1 MLGFTIDTI
10 GIFAN
15 AESIVNFN
23 SQNLVLTIIRN
34 GKFKFWGEGY
44 YKNFLIK
51 YHRDYGMYLS
61 GSISNYYK
69 GYTSI
74 LQYDDL
80 CKAIEKLGNS
90 LAINLHSARLYRV
103 DLALNIETN
112 NPVSQYSN
120 TLFTD
125 LPHFKRFEQ
134 DDGVRFETKNKV
146 IAIYNKTKE
155 IKEKRNF
162 VINQEILRIELR
174 VLKNLSNVFK
184 IKEIKVEHLYQ
195 PSVYLLL
202 VDTFFKNYQKIKKQ
216 HIISAEV
223 NAKYITPTV
232 FKSLLMNKGIELHF
246 QTEGDAYTKIEEW
259 SREGKFKNP
268 MDKSRCKKIITDAFK
283 NPKNTEIHPLVKEIN
298 SKVES
303 NCKHTIE
310 ELRKKE
316 VKNE

>member
-10 GIFAN
+10 GIFAK
-15 AESIVNFN
+15 AELIANFN
-23 SQNLVLTIIRN
+23 SQELGLTIIRR
-34 GKFKFWGEGY
+34 GKFKSWEEGY
-44 YKNFLIK
+44 YKNFRIK
-51 YHRDYGMYLS
+51 YHRDYGIYFS

-69 GYTSI
+69 GHTSI
-74 LQYDDL
+74 LQYDEL
-80 CKAIEKLGNS
+80 YKAIEKLGDS
-90 LAINLHSARLYRV
+90 LGINLHSARLYRV

-120 TLFTD
+120 TLFTY
-125 LPHFKRFEQ
+125 LAHFIRLEQ

-155 IKEKRNF
+155 LCEKKQIK
-162 VINQEILRIELR
+162 IHQQILRIEFR
-174 VLKNLSNVFK
+174 VLKKTFDVFK
-184 IKEIKVEHLYQ
+184 IKEMKVEHLYQ
-195 PSVYLLL
+195 PSVYILL
-202 VDTFFKNYQKIKKQ
+202 VSTFFKYYQKIKKQ

-223 NAKYITPTV
+223 NAEYITPTI

-246 QTEGDAYTKIEEW
+246 HTEEEAYTKIEGW

-268 MDKSRCKKIITDAFK
+268 MDKSRCKKMITDAFR

-316 VKNE
+316 VNNE

>member
-15 AESIVNFN
+15 AESIANFN
-23 SQNLVLTIIRN
+23 SQNLGLTIIRN
-34 GKFKFWGEGY
+34 GKFKFWEEGY
-44 YKNFLIK
+44 YKNFYIK

-80 CKAIEKLGNS
+80 YKAIEKLGNS

-103 DLALNIETN
+103 DLALNIQTN

-125 LPHFKRFEQ
+125 LPHFKRFKQ

-155 IKEKRNF
+155 IKEKRSV
-162 VINQEILRIELR
+162 VISQEILRIELR

-184 IKEIKVEHLYQ
+184 ILI
-195 PSVYLLL
+195 
-202 VDTFFKNYQKIKKQ
+202 
-216 HIISAEV
+216 
-223 NAKYITPTV
+223 
-232 FKSLLMNKGIELHF
+232 
-246 QTEGDAYTKIEEW
+246 
-259 SREGKFKNP
+259 
-268 MDKSRCKKIITDAFK
+268 
-283 NPKNTEIHPLVKEIN
+283 
-298 SKVES
+298 
-303 NCKHTIE
+303 
-310 ELRKKE
+310 
-316 VKNE
+316 

>member
-1 MLGFTIDTI
+1 
-10 GIFAN
+10 
-15 AESIVNFN
+15 
-23 SQNLVLTIIRN
+23 
-34 GKFKFWGEGY
+34 
-44 YKNFLIK
+44 
-51 YHRDYGMYLS
+51 MY
-61 GSISNYYK
+61 
-69 GYTSI
+69 
-74 LQYDDL
+74 
-80 CKAIEKLGNS
+80 KAIEKLGNS
-90 LAINLHSARLYRV
+90 LGINLHSARLYRV

-120 TLFTD
+120 TLFTY
-125 LPHFKRFEQ
+125 LAHFIRLEQ
-134 DDGVRFETKNKV
+134 DNGVRFETKNKV

-155 IKEKRNF
+155 LWEKKQIK
-162 VINQEILRIELR
+162 IHQQILRIEFR
-174 VLKNLSNVFK
+174 VLKKTFDVFK
-184 IKEIKVEHLYQ
+184 IKEMKVEHLYQ
-195 PSVYLLL
+195 SSVYLLL
-202 VDTFFKNYQKIKKQ
+202 VDTFFKYYQKIKKQ

-246 QTEGDAYTKIEEW
+246 QTEEEAYTKIEEW

-268 MDKSRCKKIITDAFK
+268 MDKSRCKKIITGAFK

-303 NCKHTIE
+303 NCRHTIE

>member
-10 GIFAN
+10 GIFAK
-15 AESIVNFN
+15 AELIANFN
-23 SQNLVLTIIRN
+23 SQELGLTIIRR
-34 GKFKFWGEGY
+34 GKFKSWEEGY
-44 YKNFLIK
+44 YKNFRIK
-51 YHRDYGMYLS
+51 YHRDYGIYFS

-69 GYTSI
+69 GHTSI
-74 LQYDDL
+74 LQYDEL
-80 CKAIEKLGNS
+80 YKAIEKLGNS
-90 LAINLHSARLYRV
+90 LGINLHSARLYRV

-120 TLFTD
+120 TLFTY
-125 LPHFKRFEQ
+125 LAHFIRLEQ
-134 DDGVRFETKNKV
+134 DNGVRFETKNKV

-155 IKEKRNF
+155 LWEKKQIK
-162 VINQEILRIELR
+162 IHQQILRIEFR
-174 VLKNLSNVFK
+174 VLKKTFDVFK
-184 IKEIKVEHLYQ
+184 IKEMKVEHLYQ
-195 PSVYLLL
+195 SSVYLLL
-202 VDTFFKNYQKIKKQ
+202 VDTFFKYYQKIKKQ

-246 QTEGDAYTKIEEW
+246 QTEEEAYTKIEEW

-268 MDKSRCKKIITDAFK
+268 MDKSRCKKIITGAFK